1 MQQTH
6 TPQCRNTHT
15 YAYITQAFLH
25 SAYKLSRYHPTP
37 KCSPRAQT
45 HKQMDNTAAPCPCS
59 HVHPSSPDAY
69 FKAAFILAMRLRA
82 IPFYFLHSQK
92 MTTDGS
98 SPFCLLGSPPVNQL
112 CFGGTQQQ
120 VCTPAS
126 CCWSILICHF
136 ISKAQGCKI
145 GKDTKENRTL

>member
-1 MQQTH
+1 MQQKHTH
-6 TPQCRNTHT
+6 PNVEIHIHMHTSHRHSCIQHTNCAGITPHPNAPLEHKHT
-15 YAYITQAFLH
+15 SRWITQQPHAL
-25 SAYKLSRYHPTP
+25 AAMCQL
-37 KCSPRAQT
+37 PRCIFQSCIYSC
-45 HKQMDNTAAPCPCS
+45 HEMG
-59 HVHPSSPDAY
+59 
-69 FKAAFILAMRLRA
+69 A
-82 IPFYFLHSQK
+82 ISFYFLHSQK

-145 GKDTKENRTL
+145 GKDTKENRIL